1 MIAAFSHSSGIRLSH
16 EAGEGL
22 SLERIDM
29 NKLERVRAA
38 LAGKPVDRVPI
49 SFWRHFPDID
59 EDPLA
64 LADQLLRFHEKFDL
78 DFLKVMP
85 SGVYCV
91 EDWGCRVQYDGASNG
106 AKVCLE
112 HAIRTPKDW
121 RKIKPLAPEQGAM
134 GRELKCLR
142 AVKAGRE
149 DNAPIL
155 QTLFSPLTVASKLSG
170 PELLLRTLREEPD
183 ALLAALEVITE
194 TMISYARAS
203 FEAGAEGF
211 FYATQ
216 MASRDRLS
224 LAEHRKFAAP
234 YDLRILKEISAYSSF
249 NLLHIHGEN
258 IFFEEFS
265 GYPVQAI
272 NWHDRMTRPTL
283 GQGQKIFSGAVVG
296 GLEEWGILM
305 SGPESSIHAQVQE
318 AISQTAGRRLIIAP
332 GCGLPIDVPEPF
344 LRAARWAVEGK

>member
-1 MIAAFSHSSGIRLSH
+1 MP
-16 EAGEGL
+16 L
-22 SLERIDM
+22 SLERMNM

-38 LAGKPVDRVPI
+38 LAGEPVDRMPI

-64 LADQLLRFHEKFDL
+64 LAEQLLRFHEQFDL

-91 EDWGCRVQYDGASNG
+91 EDWGCRVQYDGAPNG
-106 AKVCLE
+106 AKVCRE
-112 HAIRTPKDW
+112 HAMRTPKDW
-121 RKIKPLAPEQGAM
+121 GKLKPLAPEEGAL

-142 AVKAGRE
+142 AVKAGRK

-170 PELLLRTLREEPD
+170 PELLIRTLREEPET
-183 ALLAALEVITE
+183 LLAGLEVITE
-194 TMISYARAS
+194 TTISYARAS

-216 MASRDRLS
+216 MATRDRLS
-224 LAEHRKFAAP
+224 LAEHRQFAEP
-234 YDLRILKEISAYSSF
+234 YDLRILKNISAYSPF

-258 IFFEEFS
+258 IFFQELS
-265 GYPVQAI
+265 RYPIQAI

-283 GQGQKIFSGAVVG
+283 GEGQKVFSGAVVG
-296 GLEEWGILM
+296 GIEEWGILM
-305 SGPESSIHAQVQE
+305 SGPESSIREQVKE
-318 AISQTAGRRLIIAP
+318 AISQTGGRRLIIAP
-332 GCGLPIDVPEPF
+332 GCGLPVEIPEAH
-344 LRAARWAVEGK
+344 LDAARRAVERK